1 LEVDVPT
8 LELGSVDG
16 RTVYD
21 VLVSVTAATVL
32 NSLLVVDDKSVEI
45 KSFVISTED
54 CVNIDVSVV
63 TSVVSDRIDDNVDI
77 GFKISIVDVIRFEV
91 SS

>member
-1 LEVDVPT
+1 M
-8 LELGSVDG
+8 
-16 RTVYD
+16 
-21 VLVSVTAATVL
+21 
-32 NSLLVVDDKSVEI
+32 
-45 KSFVISTED
+45 ISTED

-77 GFKISIVDVIRFEV
+77 GFKILIVDVIRFEV